1 MKVNKKFFLPTIGLL
16 AFTMPILLGTLTSCN
31 QTWAYT
37 TPIICGTNYV
47 NDEHDPFFNFRND
60 ELYDKDNESL
70 STYLPSNYVFLK
82 SSDGKNNSFYGYTA
96 PVKSWIEDEGKATA
110 SKKAC
115 KDYQIASDCW
125 YQLVKEQNNPDFP
138 IQYQIKD
145 SSQILFNYHN
155 YEITKSISLVNS
167 IAQSLSFMIDNAFTY
182 QQSFLSK
189 SDQKNEEKITNAWG
203 CAKLNFNFDH
213 GNKDS
218 QENADFYEFLFANA
232 NFHAIGKSN
241 AFLKTSAINF
251 NFHEDYFPIATY
263 ENNKFTNKFKKLLED
278 DKQFNSFKETET
290 TKHYW
295 TSNDKPITIEKFWIN
310 GSQQEYKNVVKQTY
324 YYQNVPIIINP
335 VSLIKT
341 YLNPTC
347 SSSFLVGDYYQNNA
361 SVIKDTIGN
370 SWQDA
375 GISSFAGAKLTG
387 PSHKSFEIKMNN
399 NNPITFSNSKD
410 NRLPNDINANCFIGL
425 LNCNVDE
432 YSLGN
437 EVLEQSC
444 DISLANIFPA
454 YFLKDYEDLLTNSV
468 GNDVYT
474 IDNNTLNKHLEDMV
488 KLHTRKSEDGQQ
500 IDPKDVKDQSLLSF
514 LGYLFANK
522 DNNIQTKDFIQPFE
536 KI

>member
-110 SKKAC
+110 SKKAY

-182 QQSFLSK
+182 QQSFLNK

-375 GISSFAGAKLTG
+375 GIGSFVGTKLTG

-522 DNNIQTKDFIQPFE
+522 NNNIQTKDFIQPFE

>member
-1 MKVNKKFFLPTIGLL
+1 MKVNKKFFLPTTGLL

-110 SKKAC
+110 SKKTC

-155 YEITKSISLVNS
+155 YEITKSISLVNN

-182 QQSFLSK
+182 QQSFLNK
-189 SDQKNEEKITNAWG
+189 SDQKNEEKIANAWG
-203 CAKLNFNFDH
+203 CAKLNFNFEH

-232 NFHAIGKSN
+232 NFHAIGKSK

-263 ENNKFTNKFKKLLED
+263 ENNKFTNKFKKL
-278 DKQFNSFKETET
+278 N
-290 TKHYW
+290 Y
-295 TSNDKPITIEKFWIN
+295 
-310 GSQQEYKNVVKQTY
+310 
-324 YYQNVPIIINP
+324 
-335 VSLIKT
+335 
-341 YLNPTC
+341 
-347 SSSFLVGDYYQNNA
+347 
-361 SVIKDTIGN
+361 
-370 SWQDA
+370 
-375 GISSFAGAKLTG
+375 
-387 PSHKSFEIKMNN
+387 
-399 NNPITFSNSKD
+399 
-410 NRLPNDINANCFIGL
+410 
-425 LNCNVDE
+425 
-432 YSLGN
+432 
-437 EVLEQSC
+437 
-444 DISLANIFPA
+444 
-454 YFLKDYEDLLTNSV
+454 
-468 GNDVYT
+468 
-474 IDNNTLNKHLEDMV
+474 
-488 KLHTRKSEDGQQ
+488 
-500 IDPKDVKDQSLLSF
+500 
-514 LGYLFANK
+514 
-522 DNNIQTKDFIQPFE
+522 
-536 KI
+536 